1 VTIHIYSRPEPCY
14 PGFMLT
20 FMEYRTL
27 GKTGLNVSALSFGAS
42 SLGGV
47 FRNIDESEG
56 IRTVHVAVDMGVN
69 LIDVSPFYGLTKAET
84 VLGKALKEI
93 PRDKYFLATKV
104 GRYGYEEEDFD
115 FSARRV
121 TESVDESL
129 RRLNVDHIDLLQ
141 CHDIEFGSLD
151 QIVNETIPA
160 LRKVQKQGKVQFVG
174 ITGLPLKIFSYVADQ
189 TEIDTILSYCHYSM
203 NDTALLELLPYFKER
218 NIGVINAS
226 PLSMG
231 LLSQRGVPDWHP
243 ADDEMKQVCAK
254 AAQYCADK
262 GERIEKLA
270 VQFSVHHP
278 DIATTL
284 VGTANPDNMKRNIEW
299 VDEPINENLLNEV
312 LEILN
317 PIHNKT
323 WPSGRPENN

>member
-1 VTIHIYSRPEPCY
+1 
-14 PGFMLT
+14 MLT

-160 LRKVQKQGKVQFVG
+160 LRKVQKQGKVRFVG

-203 NDTALLELLPYFKER
+203 NDTTLLELLPYFKER

-270 VQFSVHHP
+270 VHFSVHHP

-284 VGTANPDNMKRNIEW
+284 VGTANPVNMKRNIEW
-299 VDEPINENLLNEV
+299 VDEPINENLLNGV
-312 LEILN
+312 FEILN

>member
-1 VTIHIYSRPEPCY
+1 
-14 PGFMLT
+14 MLT

-56 IRTVHVAVDMGVN
+56 IRTVHIAVDMGIN

-129 RRLNVDHIDLLQ
+129 HRLNIDHIDLLQ

-160 LRKVQKQGKVQFVG
+160 LRKVQKQGKVRFVG

-231 LLSQRGVPDWHP
+231 LLTQRGVPDWHP

-254 AAQYCADK
+254 AAQHCADK

-278 DIATTL
+278 DIAATL

-299 VDEPINENLLNEV
+299 IEEPINENLLNEV